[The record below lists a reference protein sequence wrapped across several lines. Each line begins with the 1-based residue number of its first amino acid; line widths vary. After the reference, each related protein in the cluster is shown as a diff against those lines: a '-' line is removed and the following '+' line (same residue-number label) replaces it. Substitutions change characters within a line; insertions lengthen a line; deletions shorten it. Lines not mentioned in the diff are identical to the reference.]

1 MYVTPKE
8 ASKYYS
14 VSENALRWWANSGQ
28 IKYITTK
35 GGHRRYFL
43 GDAPEESK
51 EEESKIKVIYARVSS
66 AKQKSDLERQE
77 EYLRTKYP
85 EHTLITDTGSGI
97 NFERRGFKRILEGV
111 FKGNITEVVVAHRDR
126 FTRFGYNLFEWIFKQ
141 HGAELV
147 CDEKEAPNEQEELT
161 DDLMSIITVFSARHY
176 GRRKYANRL
185 LQESTLLS

>member
-66 AKQKSDLERQE
+66 AKQKSDLERQG